1 MKNMNEQD
9 IRNNENT
16 NKESSAASDPFG
28 RPVRQRPMTSYER
41 DRAARDLTEGSAQKT
56 QQASSRTAS
65 SAARSSRSSR
75 SSRAASASVSS
86 DSRPAAKSSSKTGKT
101 MRGIKKGGFAALLF
115 FPVFFVWLE
124 LVLHIFMKMNLKYFP
139 IYVMHGIMY
148 GCIFNFIVFIW
159 PKKVSLIVGKVLAL
173 LVSLIFCIEFVA
185 KNILQDFYP
194 ASMIKTA
201 AGNRL
206 IDYIGAIVQEVL
218 AKCYVIILFL
228 APAVLVAIFVKE
240 IPKIKMKKRG
250 ILIVSVFAAIVFYL
264 VGMFLII
271 LPWKGNVSPKELYR
285 TDTGYDDQVE
295 QLGLVNFI
303 RLDFKHMIWP
313 VQHEI
318 TPVDPGENENPLGPD
333 GETPADP
340 AVDTSPNII
349 GLDWD
354 AMAKAA
360 TNANH
365 KNLISYFRNATP
377 TKKNQ
382 YTGIFEGY
390 NVVFLTV
397 EGLSGYAV
405 TEEWTPTLYK
415 LAHEGFVFNNF
426 YTALHFTS
434 TSNGECQNLLGLY
447 PKNGFPITM
456 TRTGELKTNTYFS
469 LARQLGRL
477 GYANFGYHNNGDMYG
492 REASHKNLGYNWKY
506 IHYNGSYQKYSDCM
520 DYEGSKGENS
530 GKLRWPQRDSYMAA
544 HTVKDYENSSKPFNV
559 YYMTI
564 TGHMPYTLSS
574 WAFNEW
580 RDKVDPL
587 KYQDKTKAY
596 IASAME
602 CDKAVKTL
610 MDELEAA
617 GKLDKTVFVI
627 APDHIP
633 YFDVDTLEELSG
645 QKFGDSA
652 DFQAINETN
661 INFDV
666 YHSYL
671 AIWSPSIADKK
682 INVNKVCCQVD
693 ILPTVSN
700 LLGLEYD
707 SRMLAGS
714 DILSTSEGM
723 VIFSS
728 RSWRTNVGTYN
739 AKTKKFT
746 PAEGVKLTQSAQ
758 ESYIK
763 YMNNVASNKLSITP
777 MIVESNFYNFALGT
791 DKYRKSE
798 SGSGSVKTPEE
809 LQKIYNGDLTRRVIP
824 EYKNPIEFTPAPKKN
839 ILEQ

>member
-1 MKNMNEQD
+1 MNEQD
-9 IRNNENT
+9 IRKTENT
-16 NKESSAASDPFG
+16 QQSSGANSDPFG
-28 RPVRQRPMTSYER
+28 RPERQRPMTSYER
-41 DRAARDLTEGSAQKT
+41 DRAAREIAARSAQET
-56 QQASSRTAS
+56 TPRSSTTASRASRSSGSSRAS
-65 SAARSSRSSR
+65 SAG
-75 SSRAASASVSS
+75 
-86 DSRPAAKSSSKTGKT
+86 KSSSTAPSKSVRAVKFA
-101 MRGIKKGGFAALLF
+101 RSKKKGGFAALLF
-115 FPVFFVWLE
+115 FPVLFVWLE
-124 LVLHIFMKMNLKYFP
+124 LVLHIFMKMDLKYFP
-139 IYVMHGIMY
+139 IYLMHGIMY
-148 GCIFNFIVFIW
+148 GCIFNFITFIW
-159 PKKVSLIVGKVLAL
+159 PKKISLIVGKVLAI

-201 AGNRL
+201 AGNNL
-206 IDYIGAIVQEVL
+206 TDYIGAIVQEVL
-218 AKCYVIILFL
+218 AKCYVIILLL
-228 APAVLVAIFVKE
+228 APAILTAIFIKE
-240 IPKIKMKKRG
+240 IPKIRMKKRG

-264 VGMFLII
+264 VGMFFII
-271 LPWKGNVSPKELYR
+271 LPWKGNVSPKELYY

-295 QLGLVNFI
+295 QLGLTNFI

-318 TPVDPGENENPLGPD
+318 KPIDPDSGDNPLGPG
-333 GETPADP
+333 GEDQPVDP

-360 TNANH
+360 SNANH
-365 KNLISYFRNATP
+365 KNLISYFRNVTP

-405 TEEWTPTLYK
+405 TPEWTPTLWK
-415 LAHEGFVFNNF
+415 LSHEGFVFNNF
-426 YTALHFTS
+426 YSALHFTS

-456 TRTGELKTNTYFS
+456 SRTGELKTNAYFS
-469 LARQLGRL
+469 LAQQLNRL
-477 GYANFGYHNNGDMYG
+477 GYASWGYHNNGDMYN
-492 REASHKNLGYNWKY
+492 RAASHSNLGYNWRY
-506 IHYNGSYQKYSDCM
+506 IHYNGSYQKYKDCM
-520 DYEGSKGENS
+520 DYEGNKGENS
-530 GKLRWPQRDSYMAA
+530 GKLRWPQRDTYMAQ
-544 HTVKDYENSSKPFNV
+544 HTVGDYVNGSKPFNV

-564 TGHMPYTLSS
+564 TGHMPYTLGS

-580 RDKVDPL
+580 RDTVNQL

-596 IASAME
+596 IASVME
-602 CDKAVKTL
+602 CDKAVKIL
-610 MDELEAA
+610 IDEIEAA

-633 YFDVDTLEELSG
+633 YFDVDTLEEISG
-645 QKFGDSA
+645 MKFGDSK
-652 DFQAINETN
+652 DFEAINETN

-682 INVNKVCCQVD
+682 IDINKVCCQVD

-758 ESYIK
+758 DAYIK
-763 YMNNVASNKLSITP
+763 YMNNVAANKLSITP
-777 MIVESNFYNFALGT
+777 MIVESNFYNFALASG
-791 DKYRKSE
+791 KYRSSSEGSSGTVKSI
-798 SGSGSVKTPEE
+798 EE
-809 LQKIYNGDLTRRVIP
+809 LIKDFKGDLTRRVLP
-824 EYKNPIEFTPAPKKN
+824 EYKAPAKFVPAPKKS

>member
-1 MKNMNEQD
+1 MNEQD
-9 IRNNENT
+9 IRKTDNT
-16 NKESSAASDPFG
+16 QQSAGSSDPFG
-28 RPVRQRPMTSYER
+28 RPERQRPMTSYER
-41 DRAARDLTEGSAQKT
+41 DRAARELAAQSST
-56 QQASSRTAS
+56 QNTRSSSSRTQTTATRAS
-65 SAARSSRSSR
+65 RTSKTTAKTARSR
-75 SSRAASASVSS
+75 
-86 DSRPAAKSSSKTGKT
+86 
-101 MRGIKKGGFAALLF
+101 KKGGFAPLLF
-115 FPVFFVWLE
+115 FPVLFVWLE
-124 LVLHIFMKMNLKYFP
+124 LVLHIFMKMDLKYFP
-139 IYVMHGIMY
+139 IWLMHGLMY

-159 PKKVSLIVGKVLAL
+159 PKKASLIVGKVLAI

-206 IDYIGAIVQEVL
+206 VDYIGAIVQEVL
-218 AKCYVIILFL
+218 AKCYVIILLL
-228 APAVLVAIFVKE
+228 APAVLIAIFVKE
-240 IPKIKMKKRG
+240 LPKIKMKKRG

-264 VGMFLII
+264 VGMFFII
-271 LPWKGNVSPKELYR
+271 LPWKGNISPKELYK

-295 QLGLVNFI
+295 QLGLTNFI

-318 TPVDPGENENPLGPD
+318 TPVNPGGDDNPLNPGGD
-333 GETPADP
+333 DTPVDP

-349 GLDWD
+349 NMDWD

-365 KNLISYFRNATP
+365 KNLISYFRNVTP

-382 YTGIFEGY
+382 YTGMFEGY
-390 NVVFLTV
+390 NVVFITV
-397 EGLSGYAV
+397 EGLSGYAI
-405 TEEWTPTLYK
+405 TEEWTPTLWK
-415 LAHEGFVFNNF
+415 MAHEGFVFNNF

-456 TRTGELKTNTYFS
+456 SRTGELKTNAYFS
-469 LARQLGRL
+469 LAQQLNRA
-477 GYANFGYHNNGDMYG
+477 GYASWGYHNNGDMYN
-492 REASHKNLGYNWKY
+492 RAASHSNLGYNWRY
-506 IHYNGSYQKYSDCM
+506 IHYNGSYQKYSDSM
-520 DYEGSKGENS
+520 DYEGNKGENA
-530 GKLRWPQRDSYMAA
+530 GKLRWPQRDSYMTE
-544 HTVKDYENSSKPFNV
+544 HTVKDYVNGDKPFNV
-559 YYMTI
+559 YYLTI
-564 TGHMPYTLSS
+564 TGHMPYTLGS

-580 RDKVDPL
+580 RDTVNKL
-587 KYQDKTKAY
+587 NYQDKTKAY
-596 IASAME
+596 IASYME
-602 CDKAVKTL
+602 LDKSVKIL
-610 MDELEAA
+610 MDKIEAA
-617 GKLDKTVFVI
+617 GKLDKTLFVI
-627 APDHIP
+627 VPDHIP

-645 QKFGDSA
+645 MKFGDSK
-652 DFQAINETN
+652 DFEAINETN

-671 AIWSPSIADKK
+671 AIWTPSIADKK
-682 INVNKVCCQVD
+682 IEINKVCCQVD

-707 SRMLAGS
+707 SRMMAGS

-746 PAEGVKLTQSAQ
+746 PAEGVSLTQSAQ
-758 ESYIK
+758 ESCIK
-763 YMNNVASNKLSITP
+763 YMNSVASNKLSITP

-791 DKYRKSE
+791 NKYRKESE
-798 SGSGSVKTPEE
+798 GSGGGSTKSLEE
-809 LQKIYNGDLTRRVIP
+809 LQRQYNGDLTRRVLP
-824 EYKNPIEFTPAPKKN
+824 EYKAPAKFEPAPKKS